1 MEIIKMPKYMEYYGK
16 CYECGCEF
24 KYDPRDIEYIHLPHI
39 YTPNNEFDDKDYNF
53 SYVTCPWC
61 GGTLNTEKI
70 SKKELGIKGE

>member
-24 KYDPRDIEYIHLPHI
+24 KYDPRDIKYIYV
-39 YTPNNEFDDKDYNF
+39 YTPYDEYDHKDFDN

-61 GGTLNTEKI
+61 GETLNTKGI